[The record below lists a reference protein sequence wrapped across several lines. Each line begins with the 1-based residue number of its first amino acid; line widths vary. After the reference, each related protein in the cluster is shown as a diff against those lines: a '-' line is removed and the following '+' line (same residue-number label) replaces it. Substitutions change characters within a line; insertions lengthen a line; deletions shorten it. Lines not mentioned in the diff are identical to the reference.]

1 MVSQIAVTCTET
13 SIRSNA
19 SEGPDQAPESGQA
32 FSCSR
37 ATPTE
42 TCSEP
47 ASLWLVGSKPRQPA
61 PGM

>member
-1 MVSQIAVTCTET
+1 VVSQIAVTCTET

-42 TCSEP
+42 TCSKP
-47 ASLWLVGSKPRQPA
+47 ASL
-61 PGM
+61 